1 MTYTQLTQEQRYQIS
16 ALLKT
21 AQSQTKVAEVIGVH
35 RSTVCREIKRNRGK
49 RGYRP
54 QQAQRKAESRQQKA
68 KIRIQRDVWDLV
80 EQKLRLDWSPEQISG
95 RLKKSGCAISH
106 EWIYQYVYTDKRTGG
121 NLWKHLRCQ
130 KKRRKRI
137 NGRDRRGIIPNRV
150 SIELRPG
157 IVDERS
163 RLGDWEG
170 DTIIGAKHKGAVL
183 TLVERKS
190 GYTLLGALPKREASQ
205 VEAQAV
211 RLLQTVPYLKTLTVD
226 NGKEFSNHSRIAEQ
240 TGADVYFAHSYSS
253 WERGTNE
260 NTNGLTR
267 QYLPKKRRLDDV
279 DELEFL
285 FIGHRLNHRPRKRL
299 DFLTPHEVFFEGLVA
314 VDT

>member
-21 AQSQTKVAEVIGVH
+21 AQSQTKVAEVIRVH

-68 KIRIQRDVWDLV
+68 KARIQRDVWVLV
-80 EQKLRLDWSPEQISG
+80 EQKLCLDWSPEQISG
-95 RLKKSGCAISH
+95 RLKKSGYAISH
-106 EWIYQYVYTDKRTGG
+106 EWIYQYIYADKKSGG
-121 NLWKHLRCQ
+121 DLYKHLRCQ

-137 NGRDRRGIIPNRV
+137 NGRDRRGIIPNRA
-150 SIELRPG
+150 SIDLRPG

-170 DTIIGAKHKGAVL
+170 DTIIGARHKGAVL

-190 GYTLLGALPKREASQ
+190 GYTLLGALPKKEASQ

-211 RLLQTVPYLKTLTVD
+211 RLLKTVPYLKTLTVD
-226 NGKEFSNHSRIAEQ
+226 NGKEFANHSQIAEQ
-240 TGADVYFAHSYSS
+240 TGVEVYFAHSYAS

-279 DELEFL
+279 DELKLL
-285 FIGHRLNHRPRKRL
+285 FISHRLNHRPRKRL

>member
-21 AQSQTKVAEVIGVH
+21 AQSQTKVAEVIRVH

-68 KIRIQRDVWDLV
+68 KARIQRDVWVLV
-80 EQKLRLDWSPEQISG
+80 EQKLCLDWSPEQISG
-95 RLKKSGCAISH
+95 RLKKSGYAISH
-106 EWIYQYVYTDKRTGG
+106 EWIYQYIYADKKSGG
-121 NLWKHLRCQ
+121 DLYKHLRCQ

-137 NGRDRRGIIPNRV
+137 NGRDRRGIIPNRA
-150 SIELRPG
+150 SIDLRPG

-170 DTIIGAKHKGAVL
+170 DTIIGARHKGAVL

-190 GYTLLGALPKREASQ
+190 GYTLLGALPKKEASQ

-211 RLLQTVPYLKTLTVD
+211 RLLKTVPYLKTLTVD
-226 NGKEFSNHSRIAEQ
+226 NGKEFANHSQIAEQ
-240 TGADVYFAHSYSS
+240 TGAEVYFAHSYAS

-279 DELEFL
+279 DELKLL
-285 FIGHRLNHRPRKRL
+285 FISHRLNHRPRKRL